1 MAEVGSRHPR
11 PVTLSHGDILSLNDA
26 ARLANVSQGTVV
38 RWARRYGIG
47 RQLSAG
53 SQWRISAIALR
64 MVAAADSE
72 ALEAFRDGQMESPL
86 VAPYGDG
93 RAAA

>member
-1 MAEVGSRHPR
+1 MADDSRHPR
-11 PVTLSHGDILSLNDA
+11 PVSLTYGETISLNEA

-53 SQWRISAIALR
+53 SQWRISAPAVR
-64 MVAAADSE
+64 MVAAADAE
-72 ALEAFRDGQMESPL
+72 ALEALREGQLDNPL
-86 VAPYGDG
+86 VAAYLPGK
-93 RAAA
+93 AA